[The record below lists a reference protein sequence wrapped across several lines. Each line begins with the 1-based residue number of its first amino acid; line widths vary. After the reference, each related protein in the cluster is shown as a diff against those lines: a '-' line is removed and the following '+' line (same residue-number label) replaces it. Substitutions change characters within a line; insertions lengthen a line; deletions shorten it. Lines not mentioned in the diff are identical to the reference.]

1 MNQPIEMQIKKC
13 EEQLRQAMLHSD
25 IPALDKLLADDL
37 TFTNHLGQLM
47 TKQNDLD
54 AHKSKILDINKI
66 SFSDQKI
73 KIYECIAI
81 VTVQAHI
88 TGSFDG
94 EESENN
100 FRFTRVW
107 SKTSNKEW
115 QIIIGHSSIVI

>member
-13 EEQLRQAMLHSD
+13 EEQLRHAILHSD
-25 IPALDKLLADDL
+25 IPALDKLLSDDL

-54 AHKSKILDINKI
+54 AHKSKILNINKI

-73 KIYECIAI
+73 QIYKCVAI

-100 FRFTRVW
+100 FRFTRV
-107 SKTSNKEW
+107 
-115 QIIIGHSSIVI
+115 